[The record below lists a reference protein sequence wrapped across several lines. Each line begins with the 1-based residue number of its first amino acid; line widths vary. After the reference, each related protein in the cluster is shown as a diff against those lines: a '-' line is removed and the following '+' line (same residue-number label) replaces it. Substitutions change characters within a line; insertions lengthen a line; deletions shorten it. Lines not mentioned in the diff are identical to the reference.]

1 MTLSGSDK
9 AVLET
14 FAGLLEYPRGGEA
27 ELAAEGMSAL
37 AGVHPEAAS
46 LLGGV
51 RVFLAETTRARA
63 EEVFTSTFDLQATCA
78 PYVGFHLFGEGYKR
92 RVFLAGLNGMY
103 SSRGFSAG
111 RELPDHITVVLRFLA
126 GPADDEEARILVE
139 DGLTP
144 ALSKMIGTF
153 GDSGNPY
160 GDVLRALRRV
170 LLPGHH
176 GDAAK
181 GERDQPATEVG
192 KP

>member
-1 MTLSGSDK
+1 MTLSGLDRG
-9 AVLET
+9 ALDI

-27 ELAAEGMSAL
+27 DLAAKGESAL

-51 RVFLAETTRARA
+51 RAFLVETPRARA

-92 RVFLAGLNGMY
+92 RVFLAGLSGMY

-111 RELPDHITVVLRFLA
+111 RELPDHITVLLRFLA

-139 DGLTP
+139 DGLAP

-160 GDVLRALRRV
+160 GDVLRALRMV

-176 GDAAK
+176 GDAA
-181 GERDQPATEVG
+181 EAPREQPAREVG